1 MAADYHHGGTAMTDT
16 SSIPLIARAEGHRD
30 RTAVV
35 APEGSFTYGELLDAS
50 ARAASSLLGGAA
62 DLDDARVAFLAP
74 PGIHY
79 LATQWGI
86 WRAGGVAV
94 PLAVSHPGAELE
106 YTVDDSEAAVLAAH
120 PMYEDRLRPIA
131 EARGLRLLLTT
142 ALLAA
147 EERALPAVDVD
158 RPAMILYTSGSTGR
172 PKGVVTTHAILQAQV
187 TTLVEA
193 WQWTA
198 EDRILNVLPLHH
210 VHGIVNAMTCALWA
224 GATCELQA
232 GFDAASVWGRLEAG
246 DLTLFMGVPTTYGAL
261 IEAWDAA
268 SPERRAAMSGG
279 AAGLRLMVSGSD
291 ALPVVTL
298 ERWKAITGQVLLERY
313 GMTEIGM
320 ALSNPLHGERRPG
333 HVGSPL
339 PGVEVRLVRMELD
352 EDSGEHSHGGP
363 AGAGSPGEIHVRGA
377 SVFREYWRRPEAT
390 REAFDGDG
398 WFCSGDVASLED
410 GSYRI
415 WGRAS
420 QDIIITGGENVSAKE
435 VEQVIAAHPDVKACA
450 VVGIKD
456 PYWGKAVSA
465 VLVTRTGAEIGR
477 EALRRW
483 ARDRLAPYKIPQR
496 VLTLDELPVNAMGKV
511 IKPRLVEE
519 FDRSEHR
526 IRVKGLKPDTR

>member
-1 MAADYHHGGTAMTDT
+1 MTDT

-35 APEGSFTYGELLDAS
+35 ASEGFFTYGELLDTS
-50 ARAASSLLGGAA
+50 AGAASSLLGGAA
-62 DLDDARVAFLAP
+62 DLDGVRVAFLVP
-74 PGIHY
+74 PGTQY
-79 LATQWGI
+79 VATQWGI
-86 WRAGGVAV
+86 WRAGGVTV

-106 YTVDDSEAAVLAAH
+106 YTVDDSEAAVLVAH

-131 EARGLRLLLTT
+131 EARGLRFLLTT

-147 EERALPAVDVD
+147 KERSLPAVDAD

-187 TTLVEA
+187 TTLVDA
-193 WQWTA
+193 WEWTA

-210 VHGIVNAMTCALWA
+210 VHGIVNVLMCALWA
-224 GATCELQA
+224 GAACELQA
-232 GFDAASVWGRLEAG
+232 GFDAASVWSRLENG
-246 DLTLFMGVPTTYGAL
+246 GLTLFMGVPTTYGAL

-268 SPERRAAMSGG
+268 SPERRTTMSGG
-279 AAGLRLMVSGSD
+279 AAELRLMVSGSD

-298 ERWKAITGQVLLERY
+298 EKWKAITGHVLLERY

-333 HVGSPL
+333 HVGGPL

-352 EDSGEHSHGGP
+352 DEIGEHTHGGP
-363 AGAGSPGEIHVRGA
+363 VETGGQGEIQVRGP
-377 SVFREYWRRPEAT
+377 SVFREYWRRSEAT
-390 REAFDGDG
+390 RQAFDDDG
-398 WFCSGDVASLED
+398 WFCSGDVATLEG
-410 GSYRI
+410 GSYKI

-435 VEQVIAAHPDVKACA
+435 VEQVIATHPDVKACA
-450 VVGIKD
+450 VVGTKD

-465 VLVTRTGAEIGR
+465 ALVTRNGAEIGR

-483 ARDRLAPYKIPQR
+483 ARDKLALYKIPQR

-511 IKPRLVEE
+511 IKPRLVEKFE
-519 FDRSEHR
+519 RRE
-526 IRVKGLKPDTR
+526 